1 MEERLNMSLDEI
13 IKVRKMTPAQKAK
26 LEKKQAHLARV
37 AKEQAEAAERKAE
50 KARLKEA
57 RHAQYLI
64 RQEAGIK
71 ESIAKL
77 RREVSLEFDIKTIM
91 PTLEAQMAKH
101 GKIEKFLKS
110 PIGARVRYEDMTATQ
125 KALKAKKIFIK
136 LPVPVYPAEIKHHA
150 VYFNAP
156 EEMGEIDDE
165 ILSQIQTAMGA
176 HGTVVCCKK
185 KGRSVVIFFDDKQTR
200 DGLISVEGNSE
211 VTVEIGDHSVALHAG
226 LPPNIRKRRKQEI
239 LAKKKAAEV
248 AEKARAS
255 GQPLP
260 KMMKSE

>member
-1 MEERLNMSLDEI
+1 MGDDI

-110 PIGARVRYEDMTATQ
+110 PIGARVRYEEMSATQ
-125 KALKAKKIFIK
+125 KALKAKKIFVK
-136 LPVPVYPAEIKHHA
+136 LPVPVFPAEIKHHA

-156 EEMGEIDDE
+156 EDMGEIDDE
-165 ILSQIQTAMGA
+165 ILSQIGSAMEAYGK
-176 HGTVVCCKK
+176 VVNCKK
-185 KGRSVVIFFDDKQTR
+185 KGRSVVIFFAEKAVR
-200 DGLISVEGNSE
+200 DGLLPPEGTSE
-211 VTVEIGDHSVALHAG
+211 VTVEIGDHAVALHPG
-226 LPPNIRKRRKQEI
+226 MPPNIRKRRKMAK
-239 LAKKKAAEV
+239 LAKIEEKKATEA
-248 AEKARAS
+248 ARAA
-255 GQPLP
+255 GQPP
-260 KMMKSE
+260 P